1 VLYVLAKLV
10 RWCQFN
16 VVYKLL
22 SCSRSAKKSMFTLFL
37 QVPDDPDTADV
48 VTVKAHT
55 TSEVHKATGDVQ
67 TAVAALK
74 VYICDLCSVCCM
86 CWQC

>member
-1 VLYVLAKLV
+1 A
-10 RWCQFN
+10 
-16 VVYKLL
+16 
-22 SCSRSAKKSMFTLFL
+22 
-37 QVPDDPDTADV
+37 PDDPDYNAADV

-74 VYICDLCSVCCM
+74 VCVICAVCVLCAGKFGSLVSV
-86 CWQC
+86 